1 MKKFFFAALATIA
14 LASCTTDESVFEG
27 IAQGDEINFAV
38 AKYTPQTRANEHETG
53 ADFTENVT
61 IWSWYD
67 GNSTQVI
74 PGDVYDPVNN
84 VFVPQNGATT
94 GNKYYWPVDDKPL
107 DFVAVP
113 TSLVGTKYFTEPER
127 NGGNTTL
134 TFELDGD
141 TYYHTTNLMTTQVL
155 TGNRTESSVALLFR
169 HLLAK
174 LNINVEQKVRADAD
188 ADANAR
194 WNVTIN
200 SITLS
205 GLHNK
210 GTVVIDDAWTAEN
223 DGADCAWD
231 ETVLEE
237 SNSTWNVESA
247 QNWSLYNDTNP
258 ATTDLA
264 ADATAKNY
272 SSSETYYILPQNL
285 ENQKITIKYTI
296 VTDYLGNPTQPNTV
310 ETYTK
315 TFNLKGISG
324 INAWYMNK
332 VITYNIA
339 IDPSE
344 TLNSITFTVN
354 EEVWGANEGTTDDVT
369 INNSTQP

>member
-1 MKKFFFAALATIA
+1 MKKKFFFAALATIA
-14 LASCTTDESVFEG
+14 LASCTNDESVFEG

-94 GNKYYWPVDDKPL
+94 GNKYYWPVDNSSL

-113 TSLVGTKYFTEPER
+113 TSLITDGYFTAPER

-134 TFELDGD
+134 TFELDGN

-174 LNINVEQKVRADAD
+174 LNINVNQKVRANADAD
-188 ADANAR
+188 ADAR

-205 GLHNK
+205 GLHNYGK
-210 GTVVIDDAWTAEN
+210 VVIDDAWTAANN
-223 DGADCAWD
+223 DANCAWD
-231 ETVLEE
+231 ETRLEQG
-237 SNSTWNVESA
+237 NSTWNVKSA
-247 QNWSLYNDTNP
+247 QDWSLYDDTNP
-258 ATTDLA
+258 ATTALA
-264 ADATAKNY
+264 ANATANNY
-272 SSSETYYILPQNL
+272 SSSETYYILPQSL
-285 ENQKITIKYTI
+285 VNQEITIKYTI

-315 TFNLKGISG
+315 TFKLAGISN
-324 INAWYMNK
+324 IYAWYMNK

-339 IDPSE
+339 IDPTE
-344 TLNSITFTVN
+344 ELNPITFDVN
-354 EEVWGANEGTTDDVT
+354 EEVWGTETGNAADLG
-369 INNSTQP
+369 IN

>member
-1 MKKFFFAALATIA
+1 MKKKFFFAALATIA

-38 AKYTPQTRANEHETG
+38 AKYTPQTRASEDPQEHDTG
-53 ADFTENVT
+53 AVFRENVT

-67 GNSTQVI
+67 GKSTQVI

-94 GNKYYWPVDDKPL
+94 GNKYYWPVDGSSL

-113 TSLVGTKYFTEPER
+113 TSLITAGYFTAPER

-134 TFELDGD
+134 TFELNG
-141 TYYHTTNLMTTQVL
+141 TESYHSTNLMTTQVL
-155 TGNRTESSVALLFR
+155 TGNRSTPGAVALLFR

-174 LNINVEQKVRADAD
+174 LNIKVNQKVRANAD
-188 ADANAR
+188 ADAR

-200 SITLS
+200 SITLN

-210 GTVVIDDAWTAEN
+210 GTVVIDDAWTAAN
-223 DGADCAWD
+223 NGDDCAWN
-231 ETVLEE
+231 ETALKEGY
-237 SNSTWNVESA
+237 STWNVTSA

-272 SSSETYYILPQNL
+272 SSSETYYILPQKL
-285 ENQKITIKYTI
+285 VNQTITIKYTI

-310 ETYTK
+310 EEYTK
-315 TFNLKGISG
+315 TFNLAGISG
-324 INAWYMNK
+324 INEWYMNK

-339 IDPSE
+339 IDPTE
-344 TLNSITFTVN
+344 ELDPITFEVN
-354 EEVWGANEGTTDDVT
+354 EEVWGTETGDAGELG
-369 INNSTQP
+369 IN

>member
-1 MKKFFFAALATIA
+1 MKKKFFFAALATIA

-38 AKYTPQTRANEHETG
+38 AKYTPQTRAEHDSN
-53 ADFTENVT
+53 AAFTDNVT

-67 GNSTQVI
+67 RKSTEVI

-94 GNKYYWPVDDKPL
+94 GNKYYWPVDNSSL

-113 TSLVGTKYFTEPER
+113 TSLITAGYFTAPER
-127 NGGNTTL
+127 DSNGNTTL
-134 TFELDGD
+134 TFELDGN
-141 TYYHTTNLMTTQVL
+141 TNYHTTNLMTTQVL

-174 LNINVEQKVRADAD
+174 LNINVMQKVRANANAD
-188 ADANAR
+188 AR

-210 GTVVIDDAWTAEN
+210 GKVVIDDSWTAKN
-223 DGADCAWD
+223 NGDDCAWN
-231 ETVLEE
+231 ETVLEQG
-237 SNSTWNVESA
+237 NSTWNVESA

-258 ATTDLA
+258 ETTDLA
-264 ADATAKNY
+264 AGATAKNY

-285 ENQKITIKYTI
+285 VNQEITINYTI

-310 ETYTK
+310 ETYSK
-315 TFNLKGISG
+315 TFDLKGISG

-332 VITYNIA
+332 VITYNIT

-344 TLNSITFTVN
+344 ILNSITFDVN
-354 EEVWGANEGTTDDVT
+354 EEEWGTETGDAEELG
-369 INNSTQP
+369 IN